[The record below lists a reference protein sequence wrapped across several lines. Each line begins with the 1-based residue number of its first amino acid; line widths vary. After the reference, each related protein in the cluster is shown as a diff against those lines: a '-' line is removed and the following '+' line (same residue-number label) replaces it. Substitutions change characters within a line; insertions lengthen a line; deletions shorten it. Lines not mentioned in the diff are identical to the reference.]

1 VGGAAPA
8 GGGFLERLEPTT
20 RAELER
26 AGTFRRYPRRA
37 VLFVEGDPGTFV
49 VLILEGRAKVVATTP
64 DGTEVVLSIRGPGDL
79 VGELAAID
87 VEGAP
92 RMASVIALEPIA
104 CRVLTTSEFVDVL
117 ESHPDAA
124 MALLRTVAA
133 RMRDSERRRVE
144 FGAYDTARRLAGLL
158 VELSGTDGRATAEGI
173 HVEMPLSQQELAG
186 LVGCS
191 RESVARALIALRAR
205 GLVAT
210 GRRSLIV
217 RDLDGLRDFAH

>member
-1 VGGAAPA
+1 VGGAAPG
-8 GGGFLERLEPTT
+8 GGGFLERLEPAT
-20 RAELER
+20 RAELESTG
-26 AGTFRRYPRRA
+26 AFRRYPRRA

-49 VLILEGRAKVVATTP
+49 VLVLDGRAKIVATTP

-104 CRVLTTSEFVDVL
+104 CRVLTTSEFVSFL
-117 ESHPDAA
+117 EVHPDAA

-158 VELSGTDGRATAEGI
+158 VELSGTHGRITAEGI

-205 GLVAT
+205 GLVST
-210 GRRSLIV
+210 GRRSLFV